1 MTNAITFFVIFLV
14 SAVHHVIM
22 QVNRLFGAAF
32 CIFHHCLRNVL
43 WGDTFQPDIGPTRT
57 GEMTWKILIQMA
69 SPSAGSRGQ
78 GR

>member
-32 CIFHHCLRNVL
+32 CIFTIACATFCGVIP
-43 WGDTFQPDIGPTRT
+43 FQPDIGPTRT